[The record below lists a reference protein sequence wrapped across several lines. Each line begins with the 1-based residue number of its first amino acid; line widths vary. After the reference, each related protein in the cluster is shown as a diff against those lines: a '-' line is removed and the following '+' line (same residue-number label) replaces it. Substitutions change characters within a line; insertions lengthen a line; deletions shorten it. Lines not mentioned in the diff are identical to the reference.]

1 MGQLF
6 AMLKIALLFRGGGA
20 FAVGNA
26 NGTISVSN
34 SGVFGNGNTL
44 TDQATSSRVVG
55 NNNYVNGQESFVLG
69 NDVKV
74 QKDKAGTSARVI
86 GIGSNVTVNDN
97 DSIAIGT
104 GTYAEGNFVTAIG
117 NKANASGDQAV
128 AIGSN
133 TVARESST
141 ALGQQAQATGNTA
154 LAVGAVAKAEGNNS
168 MAVGQYSQAVGVSS
182 TAVGPGALAGKNN
195 AVALGYLA
203 KATEGGALAL
213 GYGAQATVAGAV
225 ALGENSVTG
234 RADKTASA
242 TVNGITYSDFAGADI
257 GSSRVVSVGSTEDGK
272 QRQIQNVA
280 AGRITN
286 TSTDAINGS
295 QLYAVANELSGRLI
309 HYYSVNDNSKQGG
322 NYNNDGAT
330 GINALAAGVGAQAQG
345 QDSLAQGTE
354 AKSYG
359 ESTIAIGKNAR
370 SGRGK
375 KGFATSLADE
385 PEANSIAIGNN
396 AQAPNKSSIALGD
409 NATVQYFAPDAIA
422 IGTNARIGTYAT
434 TSIAI
439 GKEATAKHYYNTA
452 IGPKTV
458 TDGVGATAVGFSAQA
473 LGRAS
478 FAAGQG
484 AKTENQATV
493 AIGENAK
500 ATLANNVSLGSGARD
515 RQAAPINDATV
526 QGITYSGFAGKAKAV
541 VSVGT
546 KAGERQIINVA
557 PGEISENSTD
567 AINGSQLYMVANTL
581 GNVANTTTN
590 ILGGN
595 ATLDP
600 NTGNIT
606 MTDIGGTGQNTIND
620 AIKVAKTRYYS
631 VNDGGKQSANYNN
644 DGAKSEGALA
654 AGVRANAIGADDVA
668 IGSNALADSSNVDEV
683 AAVAVGHNAKA
694 TAAGAVAVGDSAEAL
709 STNVVSMGY
718 SAGSGS
724 NAENS
729 IWIGA
734 NSGNSATGSSN
745 IGIGD
750 GAGNGIG
757 ETNPY
762 SNYNVAMGVY
772 AGGGLNGSN
781 NLSLGISAGNTLNG
795 NDNVTLG
802 NAAGANLNGNNNI
815 AIGRQAGT
823 AVVVNSDPNNPIF
836 ESGDSDTR
844 EVNDSISLGNN
855 AQALKDNAIAI
866 GLNAQAK
873 NENDVALGAGAIT
886 EAAVPTTEAT
896 VNQITYTGF
905 AGTSPIATLSVGSAD
920 KERTITNVAAGR
932 INKDSTDAINGSQLY
947 VVADKLSNAVNN
959 ITNATNGGFILT
971 DDSKTEVKQGL
982 GKSIQLKGEKGI
994 TVTAN
999 AADKQLKIALGNEIT
1014 VGNPEDPSNPNAPK
1028 EAGTINVVG
1037 KDGKNGV
1044 SIKGDTGND
1053 GKPGI
1058 SIAGKD
1064 GADGVT
1070 LTTKTDGKPGVDGK
1084 DGPTK
1089 PRLEVN
1095 NEQVATLND
1104 GVKYAGDIGNAAI
1117 KLNQTATI
1125 VGGVKDKSN
1134 LTDNNI
1140 GIVAEQDGDNAK
1152 LTVKL
1157 AKNLNLGPDGSIT
1170 ISNSS
1175 NDSSSVRLNKDGLD
1189 NGGNKIIN
1197 VADGDISQNSKDAVN
1212 GGQLY
1217 NTIQQTVK
1225 AVKIEV
1231 KEGDNIVIT
1240 SDVGSDGQ
1248 TIYTVS
1254 TVKDVKFDSAKIG
1267 NKVTI
1272 NNNGIDAGDTK
1283 VTGVKAGDVSK
1294 DSTDAVNGSQLHET
1308 NQKVAKNAT
1317 NIANNTA
1324 AIKKGLNFTADDGK
1338 TLNRQLG
1345 DTVAVNGDENVIAS
1359 VTSSGVKVALNK
1371 KLKVDSV
1378 TAGNTVVNNDGVI
1391 IGTGDKAVSLTQNG
1405 LNNGGNRITNVAPG
1419 KDPTDAVNVAQ
1430 LSNVTNHLDNKVNKV
1445 ASDMKHMDK
1454 KLRAGIAGAAA
1465 LGVLAQPTRPG
1476 KSMVSVGG
1484 TTYRDESAVALGVS
1498 RVSDNEKWVI
1508 KIGASAN
1515 TRNNYIA
1522 GGSVGYQW

>member
-1 MGQLF
+1 MNKIFRIIWNHAQQNWVVTSELAKGHTKAQSSKSASQTFFNFKFSVF
-6 AMLKIALLFRGGGA
+6 ATTLASFLIGSEVFAADPICVAGTGDGSVICDAKNSTTISGGGS

-26 NGTISVSN
+26 NGKISVSN

-44 TDQATSSRVVG
+44 TAQATSSRVVG
-55 NNNYVNGQESFVLG
+55 NSNYVNGQESFVLG

-104 GTYAEGNFVTAIG
+104 GTYTEGNFVTAMG

-168 MAVGQYSQAVGVSS
+168 MAVGQYSQALSASSVAIGPEATVSARANNA
-182 TAVGPGALAGKNN
+182 TALGYQAKAEKAGALAM
-195 AVALGYLA
+195 
-203 KATEGGALAL
+203 
-213 GYGAQATVAGAV
+213 GYGAQATLAGSV
-225 ALGENSVTG
+225 ALGERSNTAAAAV
-234 RADKTASA
+234 KTSSA
-242 TVNGITYSDFAGADI
+242 TVNGITYSGFAGDKI
-257 GSSRVVSVGSTEDGK
+257 GTSRVVSVGTTEEGK
-272 QRQIQNVA
+272 QRQIKNVA

-286 TSTDAINGS
+286 T
-295 QLYAVANELSGRLI
+295 
-309 HYYSVNDNSKQGG
+309 
-322 NYNNDGAT
+322 
-330 GINALAAGVGAQAQG
+330 
-345 QDSLAQGTE
+345 
-354 AKSYG
+354 
-359 ESTIAIGKNAR
+359 
-370 SGRGK
+370 
-375 KGFATSLADE
+375 
-385 PEANSIAIGNN
+385 
-396 AQAPNKSSIALGD
+396 
-409 NATVQYFAPDAIA
+409 
-422 IGTNARIGTYAT
+422 
-434 TSIAI
+434 
-439 GKEATAKHYYNTA
+439 
-452 IGPKTV
+452 
-458 TDGVGATAVGFSAQA
+458 
-473 LGRAS
+473 
-478 FAAGQG
+478 
-484 AKTENQATV
+484 
-493 AIGENAK
+493 
-500 ATLANNVSLGSGARD
+500 
-515 RQAAPINDATV
+515 
-526 QGITYSGFAGKAKAV
+526 
-541 VSVGT
+541 
-546 KAGERQIINVA
+546 
-557 PGEISENSTD
+557 STD

-590 ILGGN
+590 ILGSN

-905 AGTSPIATLSVGSAD
+905 AGTSPIATLSVGSAG

>member
-1 MGQLF
+1 MNKIFRIIWNHAQQNWVVTSELAKGHTKAQSSKSASQTFFNFKFSVF
-6 AMLKIALLFRGGGA
+6 ATTLASFLIGSEVFAADPICVAGTGDGSVICDAKNSTTISRGGT

-26 NGTISVSN
+26 NGAISVSN
-34 SGVFGNGNTL
+34 SGVFGNDNTL
-44 TDQATSSRVVG
+44 TDQAASSRVVG

-168 MAVGQYSQAVGVSS
+168 MAVGQYSQAVGASS
-182 TAVGPGALAGKNN
+182 TAIGPEALAGKNN
-195 AVALGYLA
+195 AVALGYQA

-234 RADKTASA
+234 RAVKTASA
-242 TVNGITYSDFAGADI
+242 TVNGITYSGFAGDKI
-257 GSSRVVSVGSTEDGK
+257 GSTRVVSVGTTEEGK

-280 AGRITN
+280 AGRI
-286 TSTDAINGS
+286 
-295 QLYAVANELSGRLI
+295 
-309 HYYSVNDNSKQGG
+309 
-322 NYNNDGAT
+322 
-330 GINALAAGVGAQAQG
+330 NA
-345 QDSLAQGTE
+345 S
-354 AKSYG
+354 
-359 ESTIAIGKNAR
+359 
-370 SGRGK
+370 
-375 KGFATSLADE
+375 
-385 PEANSIAIGNN
+385 
-396 AQAPNKSSIALGD
+396 
-409 NATVQYFAPDAIA
+409 
-422 IGTNARIGTYAT
+422 
-434 TSIAI
+434 
-439 GKEATAKHYYNTA
+439 
-452 IGPKTV
+452 
-458 TDGVGATAVGFSAQA
+458 
-473 LGRAS
+473 
-478 FAAGQG
+478 
-484 AKTENQATV
+484 
-493 AIGENAK
+493 
-500 ATLANNVSLGSGARD
+500 
-515 RQAAPINDATV
+515 
-526 QGITYSGFAGKAKAV
+526 
-541 VSVGT
+541 
-546 KAGERQIINVA
+546 
-557 PGEISENSTD
+557 STD

-606 MTDIGGTGQNTIND
+606 MTDIGGTGQNTVND

-631 VNDGGKQSANYNN
+631 VNSKDNRDGSNYNN
-644 DGAKSEGALA
+644 DGAKAEGALA
-654 AGVRANAIGADDVA
+654 AGVNTQAIGADDVA
-668 IGSNALADSSNVDEV
+668 IGSNALADSSNVDEL

-873 NENDVALGAGAIT
+873 NKNDVALGAGAIT

-896 VNQITYTGF
+896 VNQITYEGF
-905 AGTSPIATLSVGSAD
+905 AGTLPIATLSVGSAG

-1324 AIKKGLNFTADDGK
+1324 AIKKGLNFTTDDGK

>member
-1 MGQLF
+1 MNKIFRIIWNHAQQNWVVTSELAKGHTKAQSSKSASQTFFNFKFSVF
-6 AMLKIALLFRGGGA
+6 ATTLASFLIGSEVFAADPICVAGTGDGSVICGAKNSTTISGGGS

-26 NGTISVSN
+26 NGAISVSN

-55 NNNYVNGQESFVLG
+55 NNNYVNGQESFILG
-69 NDVKV
+69 NDIKV

-104 GTYAEGNFVTAIG
+104 GTYTDGNFVTAMG

-154 LAVGAVAKAEGNNS
+154 LAVGAVAKAEDDNS
-168 MAVGQYSQAVGVSS
+168 MAVGQYSQAVGASS

-295 QLYAVANELSGRLI
+295 QLY
-309 HYYSVNDNSKQGG
+309 
-322 NYNNDGAT
+322 
-330 GINALAAGVGAQAQG
+330 
-345 QDSLAQGTE
+345 
-354 AKSYG
+354 
-359 ESTIAIGKNAR
+359 
-370 SGRGK
+370 
-375 KGFATSLADE
+375 
-385 PEANSIAIGNN
+385 
-396 AQAPNKSSIALGD
+396 
-409 NATVQYFAPDAIA
+409 
-422 IGTNARIGTYAT
+422 
-434 TSIAI
+434 
-439 GKEATAKHYYNTA
+439 
-452 IGPKTV
+452 
-458 TDGVGATAVGFSAQA
+458 
-473 LGRAS
+473 
-478 FAAGQG
+478 
-484 AKTENQATV
+484 
-493 AIGENAK
+493 
-500 ATLANNVSLGSGARD
+500 
-515 RQAAPINDATV
+515 
-526 QGITYSGFAGKAKAV
+526 
-541 VSVGT
+541 
-546 KAGERQIINVA
+546 
-557 PGEISENSTD
+557 
-567 AINGSQLYMVANTL
+567 MVANTL

-606 MTDIGGTGQNTIND
+606 MTDIGGTGKTTIND
-620 AIKVAKTRYYS
+620 AIKAAKTRYYS

-718 SAGSGS
+718 FAGSGS

-781 NLSLGISAGNTLNG
+781 NLVLGISAGNTLNG

-905 AGTSPIATLSVGSAD
+905 AGTSPIATLSVGSAG

-959 ITNATNGGFILT
+959 IANATNGGFILT
-971 DDSKTEVKQGL
+971 DDSKTEAKQDL

-1014 VGNPEDPSNPNAPK
+1014 VGNPEDPSNPAAPK

-1044 SIKGDTGND
+1044 SIKGDTGNE
-1053 GKPGI
+1053 KPGI

-1070 LTTKTDGKPGVDGK
+1070 LTTKTDGKPGVDG
-1084 DGPTK
+1084 DAAK

-1140 GIVAEQDGDNAK
+1140 GVVASQDGDAK

-1308 NQKVAKNAT
+1308 NQNVAKNAT
-1317 NIANNTA
+1317 NISNNTA

-1484 TTYRDESAVALGVS
+1484 ITYRDESAVALGVS

>member
-1 MGQLF
+1 MNKIFRIIWNHAQQNWVVTSELAKGHTKAQSSKSASQTFFNFKFSVF
-6 AMLKIALLFRGGGA
+6 ATTLASFLIGSEVFAADPICVAGTGDGSVICDAKNSTTISGGGS

-26 NGTISVSN
+26 NGKISVSN

-44 TDQATSSRVVG
+44 TAQATSSRVVG
-55 NNNYVNGQESFVLG
+55 NSNYVNGQESFVLG

-104 GTYAEGNFVTAIG
+104 GTYTEGNFVTAMG

-168 MAVGQYSQAVGVSS
+168 MAVGQYSQALSASSVAIGPEATVSARANNA
-182 TAVGPGALAGKNN
+182 TALGYQAKAEKAGALAM
-195 AVALGYLA
+195 
-203 KATEGGALAL
+203 
-213 GYGAQATVAGAV
+213 GYGAQATLAGSV
-225 ALGENSVTG
+225 ALGERSNTAAAAV
-234 RADKTASA
+234 KTSSA
-242 TVNGITYSDFAGADI
+242 TVNGITYSGFAGDKI
-257 GSSRVVSVGSTEDGK
+257 GTSRVVSVGTTEEGK
-272 QRQIQNVA
+272 QRQIKNVA

-286 TSTDAINGS
+286 T
-295 QLYAVANELSGRLI
+295 
-309 HYYSVNDNSKQGG
+309 
-322 NYNNDGAT
+322 
-330 GINALAAGVGAQAQG
+330 
-345 QDSLAQGTE
+345 
-354 AKSYG
+354 
-359 ESTIAIGKNAR
+359 
-370 SGRGK
+370 
-375 KGFATSLADE
+375 
-385 PEANSIAIGNN
+385 
-396 AQAPNKSSIALGD
+396 
-409 NATVQYFAPDAIA
+409 
-422 IGTNARIGTYAT
+422 
-434 TSIAI
+434 
-439 GKEATAKHYYNTA
+439 
-452 IGPKTV
+452 
-458 TDGVGATAVGFSAQA
+458 
-473 LGRAS
+473 
-478 FAAGQG
+478 
-484 AKTENQATV
+484 
-493 AIGENAK
+493 
-500 ATLANNVSLGSGARD
+500 
-515 RQAAPINDATV
+515 
-526 QGITYSGFAGKAKAV
+526 
-541 VSVGT
+541 
-546 KAGERQIINVA
+546 
-557 PGEISENSTD
+557 STD

-718 SAGSGS
+718 FAGSGS

-905 AGTSPIATLSVGSAD
+905 AGTSPIATLSVGSAG

>member
-1 MGQLF
+1 
-6 AMLKIALLFRGGGA
+6 
-20 FAVGNA
+20 
-26 NGTISVSN
+26 
-34 SGVFGNGNTL
+34 VFGNGNTL

-55 NNNYVNGQESFVLG
+55 NNNYVNGQESFILG

-168 MAVGQYSQAVGVSS
+168 MAVGQYSQALSASSVAIGPEATVSARANNA
-182 TAVGPGALAGKNN
+182 TALGYQAKAEKAGALAM
-195 AVALGYLA
+195 
-203 KATEGGALAL
+203 
-213 GYGAQATVAGAV
+213 GYGAQATLAGSV
-225 ALGENSVTG
+225 ALGERSNTAAAAV
-234 RADKTASA
+234 KTSSA
-242 TVNGITYSDFAGADI
+242 TVNGITYSGFAGDKI
-257 GSSRVVSVGSTEDGK
+257 GTSRVVSVGTTEEGK
-272 QRQIQNVA
+272 QRQIKNVA
-280 AGRITN
+280 AGQVTA

-322 NYNNDGAT
+322 
-330 GINALAAGVGAQAQG
+330 
-345 QDSLAQGTE
+345 
-354 AKSYG
+354 
-359 ESTIAIGKNAR
+359 
-370 SGRGK
+370 
-375 KGFATSLADE
+375 
-385 PEANSIAIGNN
+385 
-396 AQAPNKSSIALGD
+396 
-409 NATVQYFAPDAIA
+409 
-422 IGTNARIGTYAT
+422 
-434 TSIAI
+434 
-439 GKEATAKHYYNTA
+439 
-452 IGPKTV
+452 
-458 TDGVGATAVGFSAQA
+458 
-473 LGRAS
+473 
-478 FAAGQG
+478 
-484 AKTENQATV
+484 
-493 AIGENAK
+493 
-500 ATLANNVSLGSGARD
+500 
-515 RQAAPINDATV
+515 
-526 QGITYSGFAGKAKAV
+526 
-541 VSVGT
+541 
-546 KAGERQIINVA
+546 
-557 PGEISENSTD
+557 
-567 AINGSQLYMVANTL
+567 
-581 GNVANTTTN
+581 
-590 ILGGN
+590 
-595 ATLDP
+595 
-600 NTGNIT
+600 
-606 MTDIGGTGQNTIND
+606 
-620 AIKVAKTRYYS
+620 
-631 VNDGGKQSANYNN
+631 NYNN

-886 EAAVPTTEAT
+886 EAVVRTTEAK

-905 AGTSPIATLSVGSAD
+905 AGTSPIATLSVGSAG

-947 VVADKLSNAVNN
+947 VIAGQLSNAISN
-959 ITNATNGGFILT
+959 IT
-971 DDSKTEVKQGL
+971 
-982 GKSIQLKGEKGI
+982 
-994 TVTAN
+994 
-999 AADKQLKIALGNEIT
+999 
-1014 VGNPEDPSNPNAPK
+1014 
-1028 EAGTINVVG
+1028 
-1037 KDGKNGV
+1037 
-1044 SIKGDTGND
+1044 
-1053 GKPGI
+1053 
-1058 SIAGKD
+1058 
-1064 GADGVT
+1064 
-1070 LTTKTDGKPGVDGK
+1070 
-1084 DGPTK
+1084 
-1089 PRLEVN
+1089 
-1095 NEQVATLND
+1095 ND

-1140 GIVAEQDGDNAK
+1140 GVVASQDGDDAK

>member
-1 MGQLF
+1 MNKIFRIIWNHAQQNWVVTSELAKGHTKAQSSKSASQTFFNFKFSVF
-6 AMLKIALLFRGGGA
+6 ATTLASFLIGSEVFAADPICVAGTGDGSVICGAKNSTTISGGGGS

-26 NGTISVSN
+26 NGAISVSN

-55 NNNYVNGQESFVLG
+55 NNNYVNGQESFILG
-69 NDVKV
+69 NDIKV

-104 GTYAEGNFVTAIG
+104 GTYTDGNFVTAMG

-154 LAVGAVAKAEGNNS
+154 LAVGAVAKAEDDNS
-168 MAVGQYSQAVGVSS
+168 MAVGQYSQALSASSVAIGPEATVSARANNA
-182 TAVGPGALAGKNN
+182 TALGYQAKAEKAGALAM
-195 AVALGYLA
+195 
-203 KATEGGALAL
+203 
-213 GYGAQATVAGAV
+213 GYGAQATLAGSV
-225 ALGENSVTG
+225 ALGERSNTAAAAV
-234 RADKTASA
+234 KTSSA
-242 TVNGITYSDFAGADI
+242 TVNGITYSGFAGDKI
-257 GSSRVVSVGSTEDGK
+257 GTSRVVSVGTTEEGK
-272 QRQIQNVA
+272 QRQIKNVA
-280 AGRITN
+280 AGQVT
-286 TSTDAINGS
+286 
-295 QLYAVANELSGRLI
+295 
-309 HYYSVNDNSKQGG
+309 
-322 NYNNDGAT
+322 AT
-330 GINALAAGVGAQAQG
+330 
-345 QDSLAQGTE
+345 
-354 AKSYG
+354 
-359 ESTIAIGKNAR
+359 
-370 SGRGK
+370 
-375 KGFATSLADE
+375 
-385 PEANSIAIGNN
+385 
-396 AQAPNKSSIALGD
+396 
-409 NATVQYFAPDAIA
+409 
-422 IGTNARIGTYAT
+422 
-434 TSIAI
+434 
-439 GKEATAKHYYNTA
+439 
-452 IGPKTV
+452 
-458 TDGVGATAVGFSAQA
+458 
-473 LGRAS
+473 
-478 FAAGQG
+478 
-484 AKTENQATV
+484 
-493 AIGENAK
+493 
-500 ATLANNVSLGSGARD
+500 
-515 RQAAPINDATV
+515 
-526 QGITYSGFAGKAKAV
+526 
-541 VSVGT
+541 
-546 KAGERQIINVA
+546 
-557 PGEISENSTD
+557 
-567 AINGSQLYMVANTL
+567 
-581 GNVANTTTN
+581 
-590 ILGGN
+590 
-595 ATLDP
+595 
-600 NTGNIT
+600 
-606 MTDIGGTGQNTIND
+606 
-620 AIKVAKTRYYS
+620 
-631 VNDGGKQSANYNN
+631 
-644 DGAKSEGALA
+644 
-654 AGVRANAIGADDVA
+654 
-668 IGSNALADSSNVDEV
+668 
-683 AAVAVGHNAKA
+683 
-694 TAAGAVAVGDSAEAL
+694 
-709 STNVVSMGY
+709 
-718 SAGSGS
+718 
-724 NAENS
+724 
-729 IWIGA
+729 
-734 NSGNSATGSSN
+734 
-745 IGIGD
+745 
-750 GAGNGIG
+750 
-757 ETNPY
+757 
-762 SNYNVAMGVY
+762 
-772 AGGGLNGSN
+772 
-781 NLSLGISAGNTLNG
+781 
-795 NDNVTLG
+795 
-802 NAAGANLNGNNNI
+802 
-815 AIGRQAGT
+815 
-823 AVVVNSDPNNPIF
+823 
-836 ESGDSDTR
+836 
-844 EVNDSISLGNN
+844 
-855 AQALKDNAIAI
+855 
-866 GLNAQAK
+866 
-873 NENDVALGAGAIT
+873 
-886 EAAVPTTEAT
+886 
-896 VNQITYTGF
+896 
-905 AGTSPIATLSVGSAD
+905 
-920 KERTITNVAAGR
+920 
-932 INKDSTDAINGSQLY
+932 STDAINGSQLY

-959 ITNATNGGFILT
+959 IANATNGGFILT
-971 DDSKTEVKQGL
+971 DDSKTEAKQDL

-1014 VGNPEDPSNPNAPK
+1014 VGNPEDPSNPAAPK

-1044 SIKGDTGND
+1044 SIKGDTGNE
-1053 GKPGI
+1053 KPGI

-1070 LTTKTDGKPGVDGK
+1070 LTTKTDGKPGVDG
-1084 DGPTK
+1084 DAAK

-1140 GIVAEQDGDNAK
+1140 GVVASQDGDDAK

-1308 NQKVAKNAT
+1308 NQNVAKNAT
-1317 NIANNTA
+1317 NISNNTA

>member
-1 MGQLF
+1 
-6 AMLKIALLFRGGGA
+6 LFRSA

-26 NGTISVSN
+26 NGAISVSN

-55 NNNYVNGQESFVLG
+55 NNNYVNGQESFILG

-168 MAVGQYSQAVGVSS
+168 MAVGQYSQALSASSVAIGPEATVSARANNA
-182 TAVGPGALAGKNN
+182 TALGYQAKAEKAGALAM
-195 AVALGYLA
+195 
-203 KATEGGALAL
+203 
-213 GYGAQATVAGAV
+213 GYGAQATLAGSV
-225 ALGENSVTG
+225 ALGERSNTAAAAV
-234 RADKTASA
+234 KTSSA
-242 TVNGITYSDFAGADI
+242 TVNGITYSGFAGDKI
-257 GSSRVVSVGSTEDGK
+257 GTSRVVSVGTTEEGK
-272 QRQIQNVA
+272 QRQIKNVA
-280 AGRITN
+280 AGQVTA

-322 NYNNDGAT
+322 
-330 GINALAAGVGAQAQG
+330 
-345 QDSLAQGTE
+345 
-354 AKSYG
+354 
-359 ESTIAIGKNAR
+359 
-370 SGRGK
+370 
-375 KGFATSLADE
+375 
-385 PEANSIAIGNN
+385 
-396 AQAPNKSSIALGD
+396 
-409 NATVQYFAPDAIA
+409 
-422 IGTNARIGTYAT
+422 
-434 TSIAI
+434 
-439 GKEATAKHYYNTA
+439 
-452 IGPKTV
+452 
-458 TDGVGATAVGFSAQA
+458 
-473 LGRAS
+473 
-478 FAAGQG
+478 
-484 AKTENQATV
+484 
-493 AIGENAK
+493 
-500 ATLANNVSLGSGARD
+500 
-515 RQAAPINDATV
+515 
-526 QGITYSGFAGKAKAV
+526 
-541 VSVGT
+541 
-546 KAGERQIINVA
+546 
-557 PGEISENSTD
+557 
-567 AINGSQLYMVANTL
+567 
-581 GNVANTTTN
+581 
-590 ILGGN
+590 
-595 ATLDP
+595 
-600 NTGNIT
+600 
-606 MTDIGGTGQNTIND
+606 
-620 AIKVAKTRYYS
+620 
-631 VNDGGKQSANYNN
+631 NYNN

-886 EAAVPTTEAT
+886 EAVVRTTEAK

-905 AGTSPIATLSVGSAD
+905 AGTSPIATLSVGSAG

-947 VVADKLSNAVNN
+947 VIAGQLSNAISN
-959 ITNATNGGFILT
+959 IT
-971 DDSKTEVKQGL
+971 
-982 GKSIQLKGEKGI
+982 
-994 TVTAN
+994 
-999 AADKQLKIALGNEIT
+999 
-1014 VGNPEDPSNPNAPK
+1014 
-1028 EAGTINVVG
+1028 
-1037 KDGKNGV
+1037 
-1044 SIKGDTGND
+1044 
-1053 GKPGI
+1053 
-1058 SIAGKD
+1058 
-1064 GADGVT
+1064 
-1070 LTTKTDGKPGVDGK
+1070 
-1084 DGPTK
+1084 
-1089 PRLEVN
+1089 
-1095 NEQVATLND
+1095 ND

-1140 GIVAEQDGDNAK
+1140 GVVASQDGDDAK

>member
-1 MGQLF
+1 
-6 AMLKIALLFRGGGA
+6 MLKIALLFRGGA

-26 NGTISVSN
+26 NGAISVSN

-168 MAVGQYSQAVGVSS
+168 MAVGQYSQAVGASS

-322 NYNNDGAT
+322 NYNNDGA
-330 GINALAAGVGAQAQG
+330 
-345 QDSLAQGTE
+345 
-354 AKSYG
+354 
-359 ESTIAIGKNAR
+359 
-370 SGRGK
+370 
-375 KGFATSLADE
+375 
-385 PEANSIAIGNN
+385 
-396 AQAPNKSSIALGD
+396 
-409 NATVQYFAPDAIA
+409 
-422 IGTNARIGTYAT
+422 
-434 TSIAI
+434 
-439 GKEATAKHYYNTA
+439 
-452 IGPKTV
+452 
-458 TDGVGATAVGFSAQA
+458 
-473 LGRAS
+473 
-478 FAAGQG
+478 
-484 AKTENQATV
+484 
-493 AIGENAK
+493 
-500 ATLANNVSLGSGARD
+500 
-515 RQAAPINDATV
+515 
-526 QGITYSGFAGKAKAV
+526 
-541 VSVGT
+541 
-546 KAGERQIINVA
+546 
-557 PGEISENSTD
+557 
-567 AINGSQLYMVANTL
+567 
-581 GNVANTTTN
+581 
-590 ILGGN
+590 
-595 ATLDP
+595 
-600 NTGNIT
+600 
-606 MTDIGGTGQNTIND
+606 
-620 AIKVAKTRYYS
+620 
-631 VNDGGKQSANYNN
+631 
-644 DGAKSEGALA
+644 KSEGALA

-683 AAVAVGHNAKA
+683 AADEVAAVAVGHNATA

-718 SAGSGS
+718 FAGSGS

-734 NSGNSATGSSN
+734 NSGNSATGYSN

-905 AGTSPIATLSVGSAD
+905 AGTSPIATLSVGSAG

-971 DDSKTEVKQGL
+971 DDSKTKVKQDL

-999 AADKQLKIALGNEIT
+999 TANKQLKIALGNEIT

-1125 VGGVKDKSN
+1125 VGGVEDKSN

-1140 GIVAEQDGDNAK
+1140 GVVASQDGDDAK

-1175 NDSSSVRLNKDGLD
+1175 NDSSSVRLNKYGLD

>member
-1 MGQLF
+1 M
-6 AMLKIALLFRGGGA
+6 
-20 FAVGNA
+20 
-26 NGTISVSN
+26 
-34 SGVFGNGNTL
+34 
-44 TDQATSSRVVG
+44 
-55 NNNYVNGQESFVLG
+55 
-69 NDVKV
+69 

-133 TVARESST
+133 TVASESST

-154 LAVGAVAKAEGNNS
+154 LAV
-168 MAVGQYSQAVGVSS
+168 
-182 TAVGPGALAGKNN
+182 
-195 AVALGYLA
+195 
-203 KATEGGALAL
+203 
-213 GYGAQATVAGAV
+213 
-225 ALGENSVTG
+225 
-234 RADKTASA
+234 
-242 TVNGITYSDFAGADI
+242 
-257 GSSRVVSVGSTEDGK
+257 
-272 QRQIQNVA
+272 
-280 AGRITN
+280 
-286 TSTDAINGS
+286 
-295 QLYAVANELSGRLI
+295 
-309 HYYSVNDNSKQGG
+309 
-322 NYNNDGAT
+322 
-330 GINALAAGVGAQAQG
+330 
-345 QDSLAQGTE
+345 GTE

-375 KGFATSLADE
+375 KGFSTSLADE

-458 TDGVGATAVGFSAQA
+458 TDEVGATAVGFSAQA

-515 RQAAPINDATV
+515 RQAVQINDATV

-567 AINGSQLYMVANTL
+567 AINGSQLYMVVNTL

-606 MTDIGGTGQNTIND
+606 MTDIGGTGQNTVND

-654 AGVRANAIGADDVA
+654 AGVRANAIGVDDVA
-668 IGSNALADSSNVDEV
+668 IGSNALADSNSSSVDEP

-694 TAAGAVAVGDSAEAL
+694 TAAGAVAVGDVAEAL
-709 STNVVSMGY
+709 SVNVVSMGY
-718 SAGSGS
+718 SAGLGS

-729 IWIGA
+729 IWIGV
-734 NSGNSATGSSN
+734 NSGNSATGYSN

-750 GAGNGIG
+750 GAGTGIG
-757 ETNPY
+757 ETNPD
-762 SNYNVAMGVY
+762 SNHNVAMGIY

-781 NLSLGISAGNTLNG
+781 NLSLGISAGNALNG

-802 NAAGANLNGNNNI
+802 NAAGVNLNGNNNI

-886 EAAVPTTEAT
+886 EAAVPTTEVT

-905 AGTSPIATLSVGSAD
+905 AGTSPIATLSVGSAG

-959 ITNATNGGFILT
+959 IANATNGGFILT
-971 DDSKTEVKQGL
+971 DDSKTEVKQDL

-1014 VGNPEDPSNPNAPK
+1014 VGNPEDPSNPAAPK

-1044 SIKGDTGND
+1044 SIKGDTGNE

-1070 LTTKTDGKPGVDGK
+1070 LTTKTDGKPGVDG
-1084 DGPTK
+1084 GAAK

-1125 VGGVKDKSN
+1125 VGGIKDKSN

>member
-1 MGQLF
+1 MNKIFRIIWNHAQQNWAVTSELAKGHTKAQSSKSASQTFFNFKFSVF
-6 AMLKIALLFRGGGA
+6 ATTLASFLIGSEVFAADPICVAGTGDGSVICDAKNSTTISGGGES

-26 NGTISVSN
+26 NGAISVSN

-55 NNNYVNGQESFVLG
+55 NNNYVNGQESFILG
-69 NDVKV
+69 NDIKV

-86 GIGSNVTVNDN
+86 GIGSNVTVNDS

-104 GTYAEGNFVTAIG
+104 GTYAEGNFVTAMG
-117 NKANASGDQAV
+117 NKANASGDQAL

-141 ALGQQAQATGNTA
+141 ALGQQAQATGNTT

-168 MAVGQYSQAVGVSS
+168 MAVGQYSQAVGASS
-182 TAVGPGALAGKNN
+182 TAVGPGAIASENN
-195 AVALGYLA
+195 AVALGYSATAA
-203 KATEGGALAL
+203 KSGALAL
-213 GYGAQATVAGAV
+213 GYAANASLAGSV

-234 RADKTASA
+234 RAVKTASA
-242 TVNGITYSDFAGADI
+242 TVNGITYSGFAGSNI
-257 GSSRVVSVGSTEDGK
+257 GTSRVVSVGIADTAATDTTLAIK
-272 QRQIQNVA
+272 NQQRQIQNVA
-280 AGRITN
+280 AGRIN
-286 TSTDAINGS
+286 PA
-295 QLYAVANELSGRLI
+295 
-309 HYYSVNDNSKQGG
+309 
-322 NYNNDGAT
+322 
-330 GINALAAGVGAQAQG
+330 
-345 QDSLAQGTE
+345 
-354 AKSYG
+354 
-359 ESTIAIGKNAR
+359 
-370 SGRGK
+370 
-375 KGFATSLADE
+375 
-385 PEANSIAIGNN
+385 
-396 AQAPNKSSIALGD
+396 
-409 NATVQYFAPDAIA
+409 
-422 IGTNARIGTYAT
+422 
-434 TSIAI
+434 
-439 GKEATAKHYYNTA
+439 
-452 IGPKTV
+452 
-458 TDGVGATAVGFSAQA
+458 
-473 LGRAS
+473 
-478 FAAGQG
+478 
-484 AKTENQATV
+484 
-493 AIGENAK
+493 
-500 ATLANNVSLGSGARD
+500 
-515 RQAAPINDATV
+515 
-526 QGITYSGFAGKAKAV
+526 
-541 VSVGT
+541 
-546 KAGERQIINVA
+546 
-557 PGEISENSTD
+557 STD

-905 AGTSPIATLSVGSAD
+905 AGTSPIATLSVGSAG

-1044 SIKGDTGND
+1044 SIKGDTGNE
-1053 GKPGI
+1053 GKPSI

-1064 GADGVT
+1064 GTDGVT

-1140 GIVAEQDGDNAK
+1140 GVVASQDGDDAK

-1308 NQKVAKNAT
+1308 NQNVAKNAT

>member
-1 MGQLF
+1 MNKIFRIIWNHAQQNWAVTSELAKGHTKAQSSKSASQTFFNFKFSVF
-6 AMLKIALLFRGGGA
+6 ATTLASFLIGSEVFAADPICVAGTGDGSVICGAKNSTTISGGGGS

-26 NGTISVSN
+26 NGAISVSN

-55 NNNYVNGQESFVLG
+55 NNNYVNGQESFILG

-168 MAVGQYSQAVGVSS
+168 MAVGQYSQALSASSVAIGPEATVSARANNA
-182 TAVGPGALAGKNN
+182 TALGYQAKAEKAGALAM
-195 AVALGYLA
+195 
-203 KATEGGALAL
+203 
-213 GYGAQATVAGAV
+213 GYGAQATLAGSV
-225 ALGENSVTG
+225 ALGERSNTAAAAV
-234 RADKTASA
+234 KTSSA
-242 TVNGITYSDFAGADI
+242 TVNGITYSGFAGDKI
-257 GSSRVVSVGSTEDGK
+257 GTSRVVSVGTTEEGK
-272 QRQIQNVA
+272 QRQIKNVA
-280 AGRITN
+280 AGQVTA

-322 NYNNDGAT
+322 
-330 GINALAAGVGAQAQG
+330 
-345 QDSLAQGTE
+345 
-354 AKSYG
+354 
-359 ESTIAIGKNAR
+359 
-370 SGRGK
+370 
-375 KGFATSLADE
+375 
-385 PEANSIAIGNN
+385 
-396 AQAPNKSSIALGD
+396 
-409 NATVQYFAPDAIA
+409 
-422 IGTNARIGTYAT
+422 
-434 TSIAI
+434 
-439 GKEATAKHYYNTA
+439 
-452 IGPKTV
+452 
-458 TDGVGATAVGFSAQA
+458 
-473 LGRAS
+473 
-478 FAAGQG
+478 
-484 AKTENQATV
+484 
-493 AIGENAK
+493 
-500 ATLANNVSLGSGARD
+500 
-515 RQAAPINDATV
+515 
-526 QGITYSGFAGKAKAV
+526 
-541 VSVGT
+541 
-546 KAGERQIINVA
+546 
-557 PGEISENSTD
+557 
-567 AINGSQLYMVANTL
+567 
-581 GNVANTTTN
+581 
-590 ILGGN
+590 
-595 ATLDP
+595 
-600 NTGNIT
+600 
-606 MTDIGGTGQNTIND
+606 
-620 AIKVAKTRYYS
+620 
-631 VNDGGKQSANYNN
+631 NYNN

-683 AAVAVGHNAKA
+683 AAVAVGHNAEA

-886 EAAVPTTEAT
+886 EAAVSTTEAK
-896 VNQITYTGF
+896 VNKITYNGF
-905 AGTSPIATLSVGSAD
+905 AGTSPIATLSVGSAG

-1044 SIKGDTGND
+1044 SIKGDTGNE
-1053 GKPGI
+1053 GKPSI

-1104 GVKYAGDIGNAAI
+1104 G
-1117 KLNQTATI
+1117 
-1125 VGGVKDKSN
+1125 
-1134 LTDNNI
+1134 
-1140 GIVAEQDGDNAK
+1140 
-1152 LTVKL
+1152 
-1157 AKNLNLGPDGSIT
+1157 
-1170 ISNSS
+1170 
-1175 NDSSSVRLNKDGLD
+1175 
-1189 NGGNKIIN
+1189 
-1197 VADGDISQNSKDAVN
+1197 
-1212 GGQLY
+1212 
-1217 NTIQQTVK
+1217 
-1225 AVKIEV
+1225 
-1231 KEGDNIVIT
+1231 
-1240 SDVGSDGQ
+1240 
-1248 TIYTVS
+1248 
-1254 TVKDVKFDSAKIG
+1254 
-1267 NKVTI
+1267 
-1272 NNNGIDAGDTK
+1272 
-1283 VTGVKAGDVSK
+1283 
-1294 DSTDAVNGSQLHET
+1294 
-1308 NQKVAKNAT
+1308 
-1317 NIANNTA
+1317 
-1324 AIKKGLNFTADDGK
+1324 LNFTADDGN

>member
-1 MGQLF
+1 M
-6 AMLKIALLFRGGGA
+6 
-20 FAVGNA
+20 
-26 NGTISVSN
+26 
-34 SGVFGNGNTL
+34 
-44 TDQATSSRVVG
+44 
-55 NNNYVNGQESFVLG
+55 
-69 NDVKV
+69 
-74 QKDKAGTSARVI
+74 
-86 GIGSNVTVNDN
+86 
-97 DSIAIGT
+97 
-104 GTYAEGNFVTAIG
+104 G

-154 LAVGAVAKAEGNNS
+154 LAVGAVAKAEDDNS
-168 MAVGQYSQAVGVSS
+168 MAVGQYSQAVGASS

-203 KATEGGALAL
+203 KATGGGALAL

-234 RADKTASA
+234 RAVKTASA
-242 TVNGITYSDFAGADI
+242 TVNGITYSGFAGSNI
-257 GSSRVVSVGSTEDGK
+257 GTSRVVSVGTTEDGK
-272 QRQIQNVA
+272 QRQIQ
-280 AGRITN
+280 
-286 TSTDAINGS
+286 
-295 QLYAVANELSGRLI
+295 
-309 HYYSVNDNSKQGG
+309 
-322 NYNNDGAT
+322 
-330 GINALAAGVGAQAQG
+330 
-345 QDSLAQGTE
+345 
-354 AKSYG
+354 
-359 ESTIAIGKNAR
+359 
-370 SGRGK
+370 
-375 KGFATSLADE
+375 
-385 PEANSIAIGNN
+385 
-396 AQAPNKSSIALGD
+396 
-409 NATVQYFAPDAIA
+409 
-422 IGTNARIGTYAT
+422 
-434 TSIAI
+434 
-439 GKEATAKHYYNTA
+439 
-452 IGPKTV
+452 
-458 TDGVGATAVGFSAQA
+458 
-473 LGRAS
+473 
-478 FAAGQG
+478 
-484 AKTENQATV
+484 
-493 AIGENAK
+493 
-500 ATLANNVSLGSGARD
+500 
-515 RQAAPINDATV
+515 
-526 QGITYSGFAGKAKAV
+526 
-541 VSVGT
+541 
-546 KAGERQIINVA
+546 
-557 PGEISENSTD
+557 
-567 AINGSQLYMVANTL
+567 
-581 GNVANTTTN
+581 
-590 ILGGN
+590 
-595 ATLDP
+595 
-600 NTGNIT
+600 
-606 MTDIGGTGQNTIND
+606 
-620 AIKVAKTRYYS
+620 
-631 VNDGGKQSANYNN
+631 
-644 DGAKSEGALA
+644 
-654 AGVRANAIGADDVA
+654 
-668 IGSNALADSSNVDEV
+668 
-683 AAVAVGHNAKA
+683 
-694 TAAGAVAVGDSAEAL
+694 
-709 STNVVSMGY
+709 
-718 SAGSGS
+718 
-724 NAENS
+724 
-729 IWIGA
+729 
-734 NSGNSATGSSN
+734 
-745 IGIGD
+745 
-750 GAGNGIG
+750 
-757 ETNPY
+757 
-762 SNYNVAMGVY
+762 
-772 AGGGLNGSN
+772 
-781 NLSLGISAGNTLNG
+781 
-795 NDNVTLG
+795 
-802 NAAGANLNGNNNI
+802 
-815 AIGRQAGT
+815 
-823 AVVVNSDPNNPIF
+823 
-836 ESGDSDTR
+836 
-844 EVNDSISLGNN
+844 
-855 AQALKDNAIAI
+855 
-866 GLNAQAK
+866 
-873 NENDVALGAGAIT
+873 
-886 EAAVPTTEAT
+886 
-896 VNQITYTGF
+896 
-905 AGTSPIATLSVGSAD
+905 
-920 KERTITNVAAGR
+920 NVAAGR

-959 ITNATNGGFILT
+959 IANATNGGFILT
-971 DDSKTEVKQGL
+971 DDSKTEAKQDL

-1014 VGNPEDPSNPNAPK
+1014 VGNPEDPSNPAAPK

-1044 SIKGDTGND
+1044 SIKGDTGNE
-1053 GKPGI
+1053 KPGI

-1070 LTTKTDGKPGVDGK
+1070 LTTKTDGKPGVDG
-1084 DGPTK
+1084 DAAK

-1140 GIVAEQDGDNAK
+1140 GVVASQDGDDAK

-1175 NDSSSVRLNKDGLD
+1175 NDTSSVRLNKDGLD

-1308 NQKVAKNAT
+1308 NQNVAKNAT
-1317 NIANNTA
+1317 NISNNTA

>member
-1 MGQLF
+1 M
-6 AMLKIALLFRGGGA
+6 
-20 FAVGNA
+20 
-26 NGTISVSN
+26 SVSN

-55 NNNYVNGQESFVLG
+55 NNNYVNGQESFILG
-69 NDVKV
+69 NDIKV
-74 QKDKAGTSARVI
+74 QKDKAGTSARAI
-86 GIGSNVTVNDN
+86 GIGSNVTVNDT

-168 MAVGQYSQAVGVSS
+168 MAVGQYSQAVGASS
-182 TAVGPGALAGKNN
+182 TAIGPEALAGKNN
-195 AVALGYLA
+195 AVALGYQA

-213 GYGAQATVAGAV
+213 GHGAQATVAGAV

-234 RADKTASA
+234 RAVKTASA
-242 TVNGITYSDFAGADI
+242 TVNGITYSGFAGSNI
-257 GSSRVVSVGSTEDGK
+257 GSSRVVSVGVADAAATDTAPAIENQ

-280 AGRITN
+280 AGRIN
-286 TSTDAINGS
+286 PA
-295 QLYAVANELSGRLI
+295 
-309 HYYSVNDNSKQGG
+309 
-322 NYNNDGAT
+322 
-330 GINALAAGVGAQAQG
+330 
-345 QDSLAQGTE
+345 
-354 AKSYG
+354 
-359 ESTIAIGKNAR
+359 
-370 SGRGK
+370 
-375 KGFATSLADE
+375 
-385 PEANSIAIGNN
+385 
-396 AQAPNKSSIALGD
+396 
-409 NATVQYFAPDAIA
+409 
-422 IGTNARIGTYAT
+422 
-434 TSIAI
+434 
-439 GKEATAKHYYNTA
+439 
-452 IGPKTV
+452 
-458 TDGVGATAVGFSAQA
+458 
-473 LGRAS
+473 
-478 FAAGQG
+478 
-484 AKTENQATV
+484 
-493 AIGENAK
+493 
-500 ATLANNVSLGSGARD
+500 
-515 RQAAPINDATV
+515 
-526 QGITYSGFAGKAKAV
+526 
-541 VSVGT
+541 
-546 KAGERQIINVA
+546 
-557 PGEISENSTD
+557 STD

-606 MTDIGGTGQNTIND
+606 MTDIGGTGKTTIND
-620 AIKVAKTRYYS
+620 AIKAAKTRYYS
-631 VNDGGKQSANYNN
+631 VNSNDQRDGSNYNN
-644 DGAKSEGALA
+644 DGAKAEGALA
-654 AGVRANAIGADDVA
+654 AGVNTQAIGADDVA
-668 IGSNALADSSNVDEV
+668 VGSGAVANSSGNAVDQT
-683 AAVAVGHNAKA
+683 AVAVGYNAKA
-694 TAAGAVAVGDSAEAL
+694 TAVGAVAIGSAAL
-709 STNVVSMGY
+709 AQVANMVSVGY

-724 NAENS
+724 TTENGV
-729 IWIGA
+729 WIGV
-734 NSGNSATGSSN
+734 NSGNSATGYSN

-757 ETNPY
+757 ETNPD
-762 SNYNVAMGVY
+762 SNHNVAMGIY

-781 NLSLGISAGNTLNG
+781 NLVLGTSSGSTLNG
-795 NDNVTLG
+795 DDNVALG
-802 NAAGANLNGNNNI
+802 NAAGANLNGSNNI

-823 AVVVNSDPNNPIF
+823 AVVVNSDPNNLIF

-855 AQALKDNAIAI
+855 AQALKDNAIAV

-905 AGTSPIATLSVGSAD
+905 AGTSPIATLSVGSAG

-959 ITNATNGGFILT
+959 IANATNGGGFILT
-971 DDSKTEVKQGL
+971 DDSKTEVKQDL

-994 TVTAN
+994 TVAAN
-999 AADKQLKIALGNEIT
+999 ATDKQLKIVLDNEIT
-1014 VGNPEDPSNPNAPK
+1014 VGNPEDPSNPAAPK

-1044 SIKGDTGND
+1044 SIKGDTGNE
-1053 GKPGI
+1053 KPGI

-1070 LTTKTDGKPGVDGK
+1070 LTTKTDGKPGVDG
-1084 DGPTK
+1084 DAAK

-1140 GIVAEQDGDNAK
+1140 GVVASQDGDDAK

-1308 NQKVAKNAT
+1308 NQNVAKNAT

-1345 DTVAVNGDENVIAS
+1345 DTVAVNGDENIIAS